1 MSSKWFWLILI
12 AIILVSSVFLW
23 HNHTSTQKAQK
34 ALIKAQET
42 IEETKQAL
50 RESREALDKIDK
62 IAKEMKDVTKDAEKA
77 GDEYVKEVLLVSD
90 DEFLYKLNAYS
101 TVMVERVKQLE

>member
-1 MSSKWFWLILI
+1 MNSKAFWLIII
-12 AIILVSSVFLW
+12 AVILLSAIFLW
-23 HNHTSTQKAQK
+23 YNHTSTQET
-34 ALIKAQET
+34 LIKAQET

>member
-50 RESREALDKIDK
+50 RESQEAFKKIDK
-62 IAKEMKDVTKDAEKA
+62 IAQEMKDVSQIAEKA
-77 GDEYVKEVLLVSD
+77 GDDYVKEIKFVSD
-90 DEFLYKLNAYS
+90 DDFLNIANQYS
-101 TVMVERVKQLE
+101 ALMVERVE